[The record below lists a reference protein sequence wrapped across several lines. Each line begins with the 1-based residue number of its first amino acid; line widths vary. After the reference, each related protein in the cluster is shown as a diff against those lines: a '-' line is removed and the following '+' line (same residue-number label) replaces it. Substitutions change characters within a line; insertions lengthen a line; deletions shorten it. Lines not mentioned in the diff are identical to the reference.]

1 MVISQTRFVP
11 FSLVLGGVL
20 AFWGAAACQPS
31 HAVEEITFKD
41 DKGVARTVVG
51 ESLLTAQDGGK
62 LFLTDEGFIWT
73 IQAAAVQASKADDK
87 PMVAVDAAEMGRR
100 LLKEFP
106 AGFAVH
112 QTTHYVIVHNTNEA
126 YVRWVGGLFEQLHK
140 GFYAYWKNQGWPLP
154 ESRFPL
160 VALVFANR
168 ASYDAY
174 GMSDVGEAAKSTIGY
189 YNLQTNRMT
198 TYNVPDAERQ
208 VATIIHEATH
218 QLAYNT
224 GLQKRYADNPMWVSE
239 GLAVFFESPDFSNP
253 RGWRSIGKV
262 NTVNLARF
270 RRYMP
275 RRGSESLATLL
286 SDDNRFRQEA
296 SAADAYS
303 EAWAMNYFLLR
314 TKKKEYVQFLQK
326 LSEGTP
332 FETRGPRERVELF
345 EQIIG
350 TDLATLDKQF
360 LAYMSRVQ

>member
-1 MVISQTRFVP
+1 MFVALPILAILIETR
-11 FSLVLGGVL
+11 L
-20 AFWGAAACQPS
+20 
-31 HAVEEITFKD
+31 HAVEEITFKN
-41 DKGVARTVVG
+41 DKGESRTVVG

-62 LFLTDEGFIWT
+62 LFLTDEGCIWT
-73 IQAAAVQASKADDK
+73 IQASNVVSSKSDDK
-87 PMVAVDAAEMGRR
+87 PMVPVDANEMGRR
-100 LLKEFP
+100 LLKELP

-112 QTTHYVIVHNTNEA
+112 QTSNFVIVHNTNEA
-126 YVRWVGGLFEQLHK
+126 YVRWVGGLFEQLRK
-140 GFYAYWKNQGWPLP
+140 GFYAYWKNQGWQLP
-154 ESRFPL
+154 PTKFPL
-160 VALVFANR
+160 VALVFADR

-198 TYNVPDAERQ
+198 TYNVPNAERQ

-253 RGWRSIGKV
+253 RGWRTIGKV

-286 SDDNRFRQEA
+286 SDDTRFRQESTA
-296 SAADAYS
+296 SDAYS

-314 TKKKEYVQFLQK
+314 TKKKEYIQFLQK

-332 FETRGPRERVELF
+332 LETREPRERVELF
-345 EQIIG
+345 EQMIG

-360 LAYMSRVQ
+360 LNYMARVQ